1 MIRNRSS
8 SWACFNIRRRKRTDM
23 NNLAI
28 IDRVLETINLIEDAR
43 RETSAIES
51 DVRLDGENVEVSE
64 LLESSVNQL
73 AGAVEALDTVVQLL
87 DLE

>member
-1 MIRNRSS
+1 
-8 SWACFNIRRRKRTDM
+8 M

>member
-1 MIRNRSS
+1 
-8 SWACFNIRRRKRTDM
+8 M

-28 IDRVLETINLIEDAR
+28 IDRILETINLIEDAR